1 MNKVIYNVIF
11 LLGIMPYVAIAMN
24 APKMDAPKKG
34 ILSRLRP
41 SLKTNSLKRPSLKT
55 KTNSPKSI
63 RARPMTKKQKSLRNQ
78 LVLRKDETSIDP
90 TTAFNESVKNGKLKD
105 TIELLLGENELKEN
119 NPLAKNLYAV
129 MTNQTS
135 GFFIHPAEMGSLSL
149 KQVCNAANGVA
160 TFGKNQEFIDRFDKI
175 MRNNCHM
182 RLMVEGKVSDE

>member
-11 LLGIMPYVAIAMN
+11 LLGIMPYVAIA
-24 APKMDAPKKG
+24 MDAPKKG

-41 SLKTNSLKRPSLKT
+41 SLKTNSLKRSSL

-63 RARPMTKKQKSLRNQ
+63 KARPMTKEQKSLRNQ
-78 LVLRKDETSIDP
+78 LVLRKDETPIDP
-90 TTAFNESVKNGKLKD
+90 TIAFNESVKNGKLED
-105 TIELLLGENELKEN
+105 TIKLLLRENGLKEN

-135 GFFIHPAEMGSLSL
+135 GFWTTPAEMGSLSL

-160 TFGKNQEFIDRFDKI
+160 AFGRNQEFIDRFDKI

-182 RLMVEGKVSDE
+182 RRMVEGKVSDE